1 MKTFYVRFGTNDP
14 RPYNGL
20 SPTFLIFNNYGTAV
34 TPPGITNVIGAT
46 GFYAFQYGVT
56 TPIVFLIDGA
66 TTGLTPGERYV
77 TGSIDPA
84 DAIDET
90 GATLVAIGTT
100 LTAIGITSAA
110 ISATLS
116 AISSSLGFIGPLIG
130 STASSFGDTLVMP
143 GDLFGYVKRIQEN
156 LEGNMRFTKVSGSLE
171 IYSRGSS
178 TLLITKTIANSVS
191 MVIKT

>member
-1 MKTFYVRFGTNDP
+1 MKTYYVRFGTGDP
-14 RPYNGL
+14 RLYSGL
-20 SPTFLIFNNYGTAV
+20 SPTFLTFSYYGSAI
-34 TPPGITNVIGAT
+34 TPPGITSVIGAT

-56 TPIVFLIDGA
+56 TPIAFLIDGA

-77 TGSIDPA
+77 SGAIDPS

-90 GATLVAIGTT
+90 GTTLIAIGTT

-116 AISSSLGFIGPLIG
+116 VISSSLGFIGPLIG
-130 STASSFGDTLVMP
+130 STASSFGSTNTDPV
-143 GDLFGYVKRIQEN
+143 DLFGYMKRFQEN

-171 IYSRGSS
+171 ILSRGSS
-178 TLLITKTIANSVS
+178 TLLATKTIANSVS
-191 MVIKT
+191 MVLKT